1 MMNPRPYTVLLLR
14 PDTDW
19 DGVPADW
26 VLRMH
31 VDVTSVDATVV
42 REAIEAAIWTAVR
55 KYYTGPDGDLL
66 ATFGDFAVLAVFP
79 GHVTDLYDPRRRLI

>member
-1 MMNPRPYTVLLLR
+1 MNPKPYTVLVLR

-19 DGVPADW
+19 DGVPANW

-31 VDVTSVDATVV
+31 VDTVDV
-42 REAIEAAIWTAVR
+42 RDAIEAAIWTAVR
-55 KYYTGPDGDLL
+55 EYYTGPDGDLL

-79 GHVTDLYDPRRRLI
+79 GHVTDLYDPEGE